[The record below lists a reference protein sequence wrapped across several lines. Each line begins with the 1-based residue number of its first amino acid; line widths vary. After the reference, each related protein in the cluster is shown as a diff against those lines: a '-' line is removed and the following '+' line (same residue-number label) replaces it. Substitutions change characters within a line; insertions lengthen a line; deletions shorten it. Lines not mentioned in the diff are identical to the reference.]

1 MAFNINEFKSQ
12 VDRFGGPAR
21 TSLFTVE
28 LTSRRG
34 NPYIRD
40 NELMFFCKNVTLPGI
55 DVETITYRQNSI
67 DLPQAFPTGIGT
79 TPLSCVFML
88 DSQHKV
94 LSFFHGWMQKV
105 VNYSTQGGPFSSI
118 NDQLPYE
125 LGYKDEYSCRM
136 TIKYYTTN
144 STAASTSY
152 YEVILDGV
160 YPTTVQTLDL
170 AWENND
176 SIAVLPVS
184 FSYDRIQYTSEIR
197 GIPSERNSRG
207 NGLLSLLTS
216 IGEVGQLVNQQIIPQ
231 SIQDAVNKYTRA
243 KNAFN
248 TLRKIF

>member
-1 MAFNINEFKSQ
+1 MAFNINEFKSR

-28 LTSRRG
+28 LTSRQG

-55 DVETITYRQNSI
+55 DVETITYRQNAI
-67 DLPQAFPTGIGT
+67 DLPQAFPTGISSQ
-79 TPLSCVFML
+79 PLSCVFML
-88 DSQHKV
+88 DSEHRV

-105 VNYSTQGGPFSSI
+105 VNYSTQGGSFSSV

-136 TIKYYTTN
+136 TIKYYTTD
-144 STAASTSY
+144 STNTNPRY

-160 YPTTVQTLDL
+160 YPTTVQSLDL

-176 SIAVLPVS
+176 SIAMLPVS
-184 FSYDRIQYTSEIR
+184 FSYDRIQYTSEVR
-197 GIPSERNSRG
+197 GIPSERNARG
-207 NGLLSLLTS
+207 NGLLDLLTS
-216 IGEVGQLVNQQIIPQ
+216 IGEVGQLVNQQLVPQ
-231 SIQDAVNKYTRA
+231 SIQDAINKYTRV

-248 TLRKIF
+248 TLRNIF